1 MSAFD
6 SKKTETSSG
15 NSTVDPWAPQAA
27 ALTGA
32 FANANNAYNQS
43 STAKAPT
50 DFTAQMTPEQ
60 LATYH
65 TMIAQGGDTTAAT
78 NAANAGT
85 ALTGAGTTGV
95 TGALSG
101 LGGFNANTTNNP
113 DALVAAANK
122 YVGGQNIDAQVNDA
136 MLNARQTARDVTM
149 PGIEQHAAITG
160 NTNSSRTG
168 IADGLV
174 ERGLAE
180 QSGNLGASL
189 RSTAFQ
195 NGLTLAQQQAAGNNT
210 TNVGA
215 LSNQG
220 TIGNAAVNSGVNA
233 GTQSIA
239 DNTAQGALASAGG
252 AGLQAADQANLTN
265 QNQQYQSG
273 VNSPYASLQQLMSI
287 IGGSNWGS
295 TTNSTG
301 TKTQTNSP
309 SLISDISSGV
319 GTLTDLAK
327 TAASRGMGG

>member
-6 SKKTETSSG
+6 SKQTTSTSAS
-15 NSTVDPWAPQAA
+15 STKDPWAPQAA

-32 FANANNAYNQS
+32 FNDANSAYAKS
-43 STAKAPT
+43 STATAPT
-50 DFTAQMTPEQ
+50 DFTAQFTPEQ

-85 ALTGAGTTGV
+85 ALTGAGTTAT

-101 LGGFNANTTNNP
+101 LSNFNASNANNP
-113 DALVAAANK
+113 DSLVAAANK

-149 PGIEQHAAITG
+149 PGIEQGAALSG

-180 QSGNLGASL
+180 QGANLGASL

-215 LSNQG
+215 LTGAASAG
-220 TIGNAAVNSGVNA
+220 TNAVNSGVNA

-239 DNTAQGALASAGG
+239 DNTAQAALASEH
-252 AGLQAADQANLTN
+252 
-265 QNQQYQSG
+265 
-273 VNSPYASLQQLMSI
+273 
-287 IGGSNWGS
+287 
-295 TTNSTG
+295 
-301 TKTQTNSP
+301 
-309 SLISDISSGV
+309 
-319 GTLTDLAK
+319 
-327 TAASRGMGG
+327 R